1 MDLSK
6 LTTGDQVVGVSG
18 IVLFIFSFFDWL
30 GVDATFGGVSTYG
43 GASAWSFTL
52 PLLAV
57 LLGVLAVVGVVL
69 KAAGVAMPEMGMT
82 HGLRQ
87 LVIGAVALAF
97 VLIKTVVGINVPGVA
112 GDGLSETRGIGL
124 WVGLIAC
131 IGLTVGGYLTMQGEK
146 SGGSSMPPAA

>member
-6 LTTGDQVVGVSG
+6 LTTGDKVVGVSG
-18 IVLFIFSFFDWL
+18 IVLFIFSFFSWL
-30 GVDATFGGVSTYG
+30 GVDITIGGLGSYG
-43 GASAWSFTL
+43 SSSASAWSFNL

-57 LLGVLAVVGVVL
+57 LLGVLAVVAVVL
-69 KAAGVAMPEMGMT
+69 KAAGVAVPEMGMT
-82 HGLRQ
+82 HGMRQ

-97 VLIKTVVGINVPGVA
+97 VLIKTVVGISGLP
-112 GDGLSETRGIGL
+112 DGISTTRGIGL

-146 SGGSSMPPAA
+146 SSGSSMPPAA

>member
-18 IVLFIFSFFDWL
+18 IVLFIFSFFSWL
-30 GVDATFGGVSTYG
+30 GVDVTIGGLGTYG
-43 GASAWSFTL
+43 SSASAWSFTL

-82 HGLRQ
+82 HGMRQ

-97 VLIKTVVGINVPGVA
+97 VLIKTVTG
-112 GDGLSETRGIGL
+112 
-124 WVGLIAC
+124 
-131 IGLTVGGYLTMQGEK
+131 VGGLPDGVSTSRGMAFGLD
-146 SGGSSMPPAA
+146 

>member
-18 IVLFIFSFFDWL
+18 IVLFIFSFFSWL
-30 GVDATFGGVSTYG
+30 GVDVTIGGLGTYG
-43 GASAWSFTL
+43 SSASAWSFTL

-82 HGLRQ
+82 HGMRQ

-97 VLIKTVVGINVPGVA
+97 VLIKTVTGVGGLPDGV
-112 GDGLSETRGIGL
+112 STSRGIGL

-146 SGGSSMPPAA
+146 SSGSSIPPAA